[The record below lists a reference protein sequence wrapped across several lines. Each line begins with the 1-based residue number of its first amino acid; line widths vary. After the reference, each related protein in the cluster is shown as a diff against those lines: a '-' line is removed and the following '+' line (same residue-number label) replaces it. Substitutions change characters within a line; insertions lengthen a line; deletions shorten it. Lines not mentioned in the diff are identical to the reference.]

1 MGALELGDKAEKLE
15 AAGKEEDIQYIR
27 DNHEKVMEDYLGF
40 EEKLA
45 PYFAAETDAGD
56 EASDKPPADEAM
68 MKDVYEGMREAAEAM
83 DCDMLEDIINEI
95 GAYAIPEA
103 ERERFETVRQKAD
116 LYDYDGILEVL
127 SDVR

>member
-1 MGALELGDKAEKLE
+1 
-15 AAGKEEDIQYIR
+15 
-27 DNHEKVMEDYLGF
+27 
-40 EEKLA
+40 
-45 PYFAAETDAGD
+45 
-56 EASDKPPADEAM
+56 
-68 MKDVYEGMREAAEAM
+68 M

-103 ERERFETVRQKAD
+103 EKERFETVRQKAD